1 MHQSKGSSA
10 NCQGAFL
17 HICAALADRTIV
29 HRRMKTF
36 RKHPGKQVA
45 KLMLRRNDRWLSL
58 LWLTAGLALADSPDE
73 NFQAV
78 LDGAVRLGIPAV
90 SASVVWDDHTWA
102 GAAGVVSAAAG
113 GSLNAN
119 SRYRLASITKLF
131 TATVILQLVDERQ
144 LSLDDTL
151 AKKLP
156 NPPPGELAYADTITI
171 SMLLDHTSGV
181 RSFTDISGFWRE
193 AYGNRGLDR
202 IWRPAELIDFAL
214 LEKPY
219 FEPRDPGQ
227 RHYSNSNYVLLGMI
241 IERTTGQTLAENYRS
256 RIFRP
261 LGLTHTILEGFEPG
275 MHLVQHSFHKAGFAE
290 RLVAKRRGW
299 VKAPQKGVYDLG
311 ASYQQY
317 NSWGWAAGG
326 LSSNTADLNL
336 FLDALR
342 GEKLLSRSSR
352 EVLLRNNSATVDAGV
367 VFGGSGGWDGISTS
381 AYDLNGEAKFIVL
394 LNGTGF
400 GVSADDLLGQL
411 FQVFINKK

>member
-1 MHQSKGSSA
+1 VHQSKGSSA

-102 GAAGVVSAAAG
+102 DAAGVVSAAAG

-202 IWRPAELIDFAL
+202 IWR
-214 LEKPY
+214 
-219 FEPRDPGQ
+219 
-227 RHYSNSNYVLLGMI
+227 SNSNYVLLGMI